1 MSCNQRWARFQQK
14 RMNYKIESHFS
25 PEVVMSTETAISSRN
40 NETTM
45 FCSGQGI
52 LDETHYA
59 N

>member
-1 MSCNQRWARFQQK
+1 
-14 RMNYKIESHFS
+14 MNYKIESHFS